1 MSPLRIALV
10 VIAALSVAIAG
21 YGGLERLGI
30 VPPLGFGG
38 AASSHGALRVT
49 AIGLLIA
56 LERAT
61 VVRRRWAWAAPALA
75 AASAVLI
82 VVGAPANLDA
92 AASLAAA
99 VVLVAV
105 AATGAAA
112 TPGIAVALMTAGA
125 VAWVASAFLRLDGAG
140 TAQLVP
146 WWIAFLLLT
155 IAGERHELSR
165 ILRPSRSAAVVFA
178 AIAAFFFA
186 GTALTLVDLAAG
198 TRVAGAGMLALALWL
213 VMRDRP
219 LQASRANP
227 LARLI
232 GFATRLGYLWLAVS
246 AFLMVTFDGVRAGWR
261 YDAMLHTFFT
271 GFVLSMI
278 VAHGPIVIPV
288 IVGRAFTYRVALYAG
303 PVLISGSLAA
313 RIAGDLVESAALRQ
327 AGAAGVGVGLA
338 LFAATM
344 VLSLRPQR
352 AATRAAVLRR
362 EGQK

>member
-1 MSPLRIALV
+1 MSPIRIALV
-10 VIAALSVAIAG
+10 AIAALSVAIAG
-21 YGGLERLGI
+21 YRGLERLGI
-30 VPPLGFGG
+30 VLPLGFGD
-38 AASSHGALRVT
+38 AASSHGALMVT

-99 VVLVAV
+99 VVLVVV

-112 TPGIAVALMTAGA
+112 TPGIAIGLMSVGA
-125 VAWVASAFLRLDGAG
+125 VAWVASSVLRLVDAD
-140 TAQLVP
+140 TAQVVP
-146 WWIAFLLLT
+146 WWTAFLALT
-155 IAGERHELSR
+155 IAGERHELAR
-165 ILRPSRSAAVVFA
+165 ALRPSRSAAIVFVSVA
-178 AIAAFFFA
+178 AVFCA
-186 GTALTLVDLAAG
+186 GIVLTLLDLAAG
-198 TRVAGAGMLALALWL
+198 IRVAGAGLLALGLWL

-227 LARLI
+227 LARFI
-232 GFATRLGYLWLAVS
+232 GFATRLGYLWLLVS
-246 AFLMVTFDGVRAGWR
+246 AFLMITFDGVPAGWR
-261 YDAMLHTFFT
+261 YDAMLHTFFS
-271 GFVLSMI
+271 GFVLSLV

-303 PVLISGSLAA
+303 PILISASLIA
-313 RIAGDLVESAALRQ
+313 RIAGDLLELASVRQ
-327 AGAAGVGVGLA
+327 TGAAGVGLGLA
-338 LFAATM
+338 LFGVTM

-352 AATRAAVLRR
+352 AATRAAVVRR
-362 EGQK
+362 DGQG